1 MSALDQAFIKAYLR
15 PAPASKAARL
25 PAAEPLVPTRPAA
38 AEVPA
43 AAVPCAPATVA
54 GPNPSLRAAM
64 AAQASPAR
72 TAVIER
78 LFTNLAKPGAP
89 SAPTAPSS
97 GRAVSARDTLGLVPP
112 RARAAAESRTAV
124 APPRPQAVPSPVAET
139 PGVTLS
145 KDVDATINLRLA
157 PESSASA
164 EHAAGQA
171 RQQAEPDPVAPAL
184 DAVDVSESPAPSAA
198 SAATEVVPLAPLSL
212 WPQESFAPADSPESA
227 AAVEDPPAATA
238 TTPAAAWR
246 PMLQVEH
253 FVWPRICGQ
262 LQMIALGQME
272 ELAGALLAAAGEDH
286 KVLAVGGCRAGDG
299 ATTMLLCAGR
309 LLARRGF
316 RVLLADAAFGDPQ
329 LARRLGMLPQAGW
342 EDALAGRLPLEEVII
357 DSTAD
362 RLAVLPAVP
371 SQSGETADGDDDA
384 LARKEAALAASLGVL
399 RQHYDFVL
407 VDVGPLDGRREA
419 GLPALGSASGLE
431 AAIVIH
437 NLRATSPERL
447 AEVENSLSA
456 AGVAQIGVI
465 QNFVRA

>member
-1 MSALDQAFIKAYLR
+1 
-15 PAPASKAARL
+15 
-25 PAAEPLVPTRPAA
+25 
-38 AEVPA
+38 
-43 AAVPCAPATVA
+43 
-54 GPNPSLRAAM
+54 M

-112 RARAAAESRTAV
+112 RARAAAEPRTAA
-124 APPRPQAVPSPVAET
+124 APPLQPQASPSPAAET
-139 PGVTLS
+139 PRVTLS
-145 KDVDATINLRLA
+145 KQLDATINLRLA
-157 PESSASA
+157 PGSSASA
-164 EHAAGQA
+164 EDAAGQA

-212 WPQESFAPADSPESA
+212 WSQESFAPTDLPESA
-227 AAVEDPPAATA
+227 AAVEEPPPATASAPAAT
-238 TTPAAAWR
+238 WR

-316 RVLLADAAFGDPQ
+316 RVLLADAAFADPQ

-371 SQSGETADGDDDA
+371 SQSGESSDGGDDA
-384 LARKEAALAASLGVL
+384 LARKEAALAASLDLL

-407 VDVGPLDGRREA
+407 VDVGPLEGRREA
-419 GLPALGSASGLE
+419 GLPALGSASGLK

-447 AEVENSLSA
+447 AEVEDSLSA

-465 QNFVRA
+465 QNFVRS